1 MKYEIPRR
9 IVPAMLG
16 VLLAIPGC
24 TGSESGTG
32 PERHTVQHEPTVLAH
47 MSGYNSGSTIVVYGS
62 DGAWSVDVQN
72 GQLTLPSGRKIQMP
86 ANFASS
92 VATTFQAIADDKA
105 SQLETQLSSSCVTD
119 PYSQVCIANSRLPQ
133 PRRDPEGDLRP
144 RKAAASTGVLVRRM
158 PSGPEGSQSP
168 RHSSPGTRAQGNT
181 RLATTNVAY
190 YTEPNC
196 RSIATSIYYGT
207 TVWRNTRSRVDE
219 ALHELYL
226 ELILEMGNP
235 AWEDL
240 LNREV
245 IPEVVL
251 ATVLAYR
258 AGQLEMAL
266 TEELHAHLE
275 LDYLAIAYNTLG
287 CWNPSASS
295 WPIWAGG
302 GSSSRYICKEVWVQM
317 SFDGG
322 SSWNWF
328 RAEECAYELVL

>member
-168 RHSSPGTRAQGNT
+168 RHSSPGTRA
-181 RLATTNVAY
+181 
-190 YTEPNC
+190 
-196 RSIATSIYYGT
+196 
-207 TVWRNTRSRVDE
+207 
-219 ALHELYL
+219 
-226 ELILEMGNP
+226 P
-235 AWEDL
+235 AG
-240 LNREV
+240 
-245 IPEVVL
+245 
-251 ATVLAYR
+251 
-258 AGQLEMAL
+258 AG
-266 TEELHAHLE
+266 EE
-275 LDYLAIAYNTLG
+275 
-287 CWNPSASS
+287 SASG
-295 WPIWAGG
+295 PAAGTRGRPRRTTRTSSPPRSACRG
-302 GSSSRYICKEVWVQM
+302 GRSGSRR
-317 SFDGG
+317 GP
-322 SSWNWF
+322 
-328 RAEECAYELVL
+328 